1 MERVRISG
9 RARLL
14 WIRSVGQ
21 SFMGPYW
28 ADTMAQFTEKRI
40 AMTFLFEN
48 FPEYSP
54 QKNSP
59 EYLET
64 FYPSYY

>member
-1 MERVRISG
+1 
-9 RARLL
+9 
-14 WIRSVGQ
+14 
-21 SFMGPYW
+21 MGSYW
-28 ADTMAQFTEKRI
+28 ADKMAQFTEKRI
-40 AMTFLFEN
+40 DMTFLFEK

-54 QKNSP
+54 QKKKSP